1 MARQH
6 SYMRKSAIIT
16 IDFVAVLVGC
26 LIAAPFALTL
36 ALPFMSGF

>member
-1 MARQH
+1 MARRH
-6 SYMRKSAIIT
+6 PYLHKSALVT

-36 ALPFMSGF
+36 ALPFMPSF